1 MDSKTIIYYF
11 SGTGN
16 SLHTAKCLKEKLDEC
31 ELVPIASLI
40 KQDSIIATSEKVGFV
55 FPVYSWSLPKI
66 VYDFIEKIDLSNA
79 KYIFA
84 VTTMGGFSKQY
95 VAPVLIKLLKPKN
108 KELDAAY
115 NIRIFS
121 NNIWGSKRINPVPTK
136 EKGDKRIKNGELKL
150 EKIAEIIRNNQKGKV
165 KEGSLY
171 PMKNSYFSFIK
182 EVNTMDEKY
191 YTDENCDGCGIC
203 QKICPVDNIKLVN
216 EKPEWQHRCQMC
228 TACLHYCPQ
237 KAIQWGEYTLGRERY
252 NHPHITI
259 KDLINQKQVNV
270 KIKQMEELL

>member
-1 MDSKTIIYYF
+1 MVIKITQNNKTTIYYF

-16 SLHTAKCLKEKLDEC
+16 SLHTAKCLKEKLDSC
-31 ELVPIASLI
+31 ELLPIASLI
-40 KQDSIIATSEKVGFV
+40 KQDSIIATSEKVGFI
-55 FPVYSWSLPKI
+55 FPVYTWSLPKI

-95 VAPVLIKLLKPKN
+95 VAPVLVKLLKSKN
-108 KELDAAY
+108 KQLDAAY

-121 NNIWGSKRINPVPTK
+121 NNIWGSKRVNPIPTK

-165 KEGSLY
+165 KESSIY
-171 PMKNSYFSFIK
+171 PMKNEYFSFIK
-182 EVNTMDEKY
+182 EVNTMDKKY
-191 YTDENCDGCGIC
+191 YSDEKCNGCGIC

-216 EKPEWQHRCQMC
+216 EKPEWQHKCQMC
-228 TACLHYCPQ
+228 TSCLHYCPE

-252 NHPHITI
+252 NHP
-259 KDLINQKQVNV
+259 
-270 KIKQMEELL
+270 KIKMKELFAQNPK

>member
-1 MDSKTIIYYF
+1 VITITQNNNTTIYYF

-16 SLHTAKCLKEKLDEC
+16 SLHTAKCLKEKLDSC
-31 ELVPIASLI
+31 ELLPIASLI

-66 VYDFIEKIDLSNA
+66 VCDFIEKIDLSNA

-95 VAPVLIKLLKPKN
+95 VTPMLIKLLKPKN

-121 NNIWGSKRINPVPTK
+121 NNIWGSKRMNPVASK

-150 EKIAEIIRNNQKGKV
+150 EKIAEIIRNNQKCKV
-165 KEGSLY
+165 RESSIY
-171 PMKNSYFSFIK
+171 PMKDSYFSFIK

-191 YTDENCDGCGIC
+191 YTDENCNGCGIC
-203 QKICPVDNIKLVN
+203 QQICPVDNIKLVN

-228 TACLHYCPQ
+228 TSCLHYCPQ
-237 KAIQWGEYTLGRERY
+237 IAIQWGEYTLGRARY
-252 NHPHITI
+252 NHPKIMM
-259 KDLINQKQVNV
+259 KELIAQNP
-270 KIKQMEELL
+270 I

>member
-1 MDSKTIIYYF
+1 MVIKITQNTKITLYYF

-16 SLHTAKCLKEKLDEC
+16 SLHTAKCLKEKLDDC
-31 ELVPIASLI
+31 ELLPIASLM

-55 FPVYSWSLPKI
+55 FPVYSWALPKI
-66 VYDFIEKIDLSNA
+66 VSDFIEKIDLSNA

-95 VAPVLIKLLKPKN
+95 VSPVLIKLLKPKN

-150 EKIAEIIRNNQKGKV
+150 EEIAEIIRNNQKGKV
-165 KEGSLY
+165 KEGSIY

-191 YTDENCDGCGIC
+191 YTDENCNGCGIC

-237 KAIQWGEYTLGRERY
+237 KAIQWGEYTPGRARY
-252 NHPHITI
+252 NHP
-259 KDLINQKQVNV
+259 
-270 KIKQMEELL
+270 KIEMKELLAQNPK